1 MNQPLVATLEL
12 PLYFLFFKLLYQPA
26 TKKAIMS
33 RVISIACLR
42 SDHEDFRRWCRHEN
56 VHCVPLL
63 FLTLCFFFFLPAFV
77 PISASPSPHSAS
89 RIVMGLNVSLSKA
102 ARRGSSD

>member
-1 MNQPLVATLEL
+1 MNQENNQQMNQPLVATLEL

-42 SDHEDFRRWCRHEN
+42 SDHEDLRRWCRHEN

-63 FLTLCFFFFLPAFV
+63 FLTLFFFFFWQL
-77 PISASPSPHSAS
+77 SSPSLPLHLLTA
-89 RIVMGLNVSLSKA
+89 LHALSW
-102 ARRGSSD
+102 D